1 MRSVTGVLAAWVSL
15 TGPEMMK
22 REIPVRSCMI
32 AVRTQHGRE
41 PLAQVD
47 LNKCALRRKLNRK
60 DDWPS
65 RKCACRSE
73 TAGLLA

>member
-1 MRSVTGVLAAWVSL
+1 MRSVPGVLAAWASL
-15 TGPEMMK
+15 TGPEMM
-22 REIPVRSCMI
+22 RDTRAILLI